1 MKRTKK
7 KSTHFQVINKG
18 IVLDF
23 TKEPEGGY
31 TVTVPSLP
39 SCVSYGKTFEEAI
52 EMIKDAM
59 QGYLKVAKAEGLLIP
74 EEIELQKI
82 YPLEH
87 NAQSSGKPN

>member
-1 MKRTKK
+1 MKRAKK

-39 SCVSYGKTFEEAI
+39 GCISYGRTFEDAI
-52 EMIKDAM
+52 EMIKDAI
-59 QGYLKVAKAEGLLIP
+59 QGYLAVAKEEGLLIP
-74 EEIELQKI
+74 EEIELQNKI
-82 YPLEH
+82 ATGFSL
-87 NAQSSGKPN
+87 AF

>member
-1 MKRTKK
+1 MNRVKE

-39 SCVSYGKTFEEAI
+39 GCVSYGKTFEEATV
-52 EMIKDAM
+52 MIKDAM
-59 QGYLKVAKAEGLLIP
+59 QGYLKVAREEGLLIP
-74 EEIELQKI
+74 EEIEQQGKI
-82 YPLEH
+82 P
-87 NAQSSGKPN
+87 SGFNLAF

>member
-1 MKRTKK
+1 MKRAKK

-39 SCVSYGKTFEEAI
+39 GCISYGRTFEDAT
-52 EMIKDAM
+52 EMIKDAI
-59 QGYLKVAKAEGLLIP
+59 QGYLAVAKEEGLLIP
-74 EEIELQKI
+74 EEIELQNKI
-82 YPLEH
+82 ATGFSL
-87 NAQSSGKPN
+87 AF

>member
-1 MKRTKK
+1 MKKVRK

-18 IVLDF
+18 IILDF

-39 SCVSYGKTFEEAI
+39 GCVSYGKTFEEAI

-59 QGYLKVAKAEGLLIP
+59 QGYLKVAKQEGLLIP
-74 EEIELQKI
+74 EEIEQQSKI
-82 YPLEH
+82 ATGFRL
-87 NAQSSGKPN
+87 AF

>member
-1 MKRTKK
+1 MRNVGKR
-7 KSTHFQVINKG
+7 STHFQVINKG

-39 SCVSYGKTFEEAI
+39 GCISYGRNFEEAI

-59 QGYLKVAKAEGLLIP
+59 QGYLKVAKEEGLLIP
-74 EEIELQKI
+74 EEIVQQNKI
-82 YPLEH
+82 ATGFSL
-87 NAQSSGKPN
+87 AF

>member
-1 MKRTKK
+1 MRNVGKG
-7 KSTHFQVINKG
+7 STHFQVINKG

-39 SCVSYGKTFEEAI
+39 GCVSYGRTFEQAI

-74 EEIELQKI
+74 AFRFMQETCL
-82 YPLEH
+82 LEH
-87 NAQSSGKPN
+87 NEQS

>member
-1 MKRTKK
+1 MKQVKN

-23 TKEPEGGY
+23 TREPEGGY

-39 SCVSYGKTFEEAI
+39 GCISYGKTFEKAI

-59 QGYLKVAKAEGLLIP
+59 QGYLKVAKEEVLLIP
-74 EEIELQKI
+74 EEIEQQAKI
-82 YPLEH
+82 ATRFSL
-87 NAQSSGKPN
+87 AF

>member
-1 MKRTKK
+1 MKKTGKNL
-7 KSTHFQVINKG
+7 THFQVINKG

-39 SCVSYGKTFEEAI
+39 GCVSYGKNFEEAT

-59 QGYLKVAKAEGLLIP
+59 RGYLAVAKEEGLLIP
-74 EEIELQKI
+74 DEIEDQNKAIAGFHL
-82 YPLEH
+82 
-87 NAQSSGKPN
+87 AF

>member
-1 MKRTKK
+1 MKRVKK
-7 KSTHFQVINKG
+7 KSTRFQVINKG

-39 SCVSYGKTFEEAI
+39 GCVSYGWTVEEAI

-59 QGYLKVAKAEGLLIP
+59 QGYLKVAKEEGLLIP
-74 EEIELQKI
+74 EEIEQQNKI
-82 YPLEH
+82 ATGFSL
-87 NAQSSGKPN
+87 AF

>member
-1 MKRTKK
+1 MLVFKE

-39 SCVSYGKTFEEAI
+39 GCVSYGKTFEEAI
-52 EMIKDAM
+52 AMIKDAM
-59 QGYLKVAKAEGLLIP
+59 QGYLKVARQEELLIP
-74 EEIELQKI
+74 FLFIQGAC
-82 YPLEH
+82 PAEH
-87 NAQSSGKPN
+87 NAPSSDKPN

>member
-1 MKRTKK
+1 MRNVGKR
-7 KSTHFQVINKG
+7 STQFQVINKG
-18 IVLDF
+18 VVFNF

-39 SCVSYGKTFEEAI
+39 GCVSYGRTFEEAI

-74 EEIELQKI
+74 EEIEQQNKI
-82 YPLEH
+82 ATGFSL
-87 NAQSSGKPN
+87 AF